1 MTRFDPETD
10 LVMERRMQAPP
21 EAVWACWTDPEL
33 FARWFAP
40 DPVKV
45 SDVNYQFH
53 PGGAADLTM
62 TLPDG
67 TVMPLKGCVL
77 EAEPAVRLVTTDAM
91 TAGFRPAENP
101 FMTAIIELIPDG
113 SGTLY
118 RATVLHNSAEARKRH
133 EDMGFHEGWGIVF
146 RQLDELSAGLQDRNG

>member
-1 MTRFDPETD
+1 MTQFDPTLD
-10 LVMERRMQAPP
+10 LRLERRMTAAP
-21 EAVWACWTDPEL
+21 ETVWRCWTDPEL

-45 SDVNYQFH
+45 TDVNYGFY
-53 PGGAADLTM
+53 PGGPANFTM

-77 EAEPAVRLVTTDAM
+77 EVEEARRIVTTDAM
-91 TAGFRPAENP
+91 TEGFRPAESP
-101 FMTAIIELIPDG
+101 FLTTIIELIPDG

-118 RATVLHNSAEARKRH
+118 RATALHNDTAARGRH
-133 EDMGFHEGWGIVF
+133 EEMGFHDGWGTVAE
-146 RQLDELSAGLQDRNG
+146 QLDRLSAGL